1 MNQEF
6 YGLVCKYT
14 KLTSTSKETGTVEVG
29 YIEDGHYHLEPVIET
44 KEYKIH
50 LVYNQKDKWDLM
62 FYYNIDR
69 PTGGIGIMG
78 NDANTVIRQKYLDNY
93 VNKA

>member
-1 MNQEF
+1 M
-6 YGLVCKYT
+6 KT
-14 KLTSTSKETGTVEVG
+14 ILTSTSKETGIVEVG
-29 YIEDGHYHLEPVIET
+29 YIEDGHYHLEPIIET
-44 KEYKIH
+44 KDYKIH
-50 LVYNQKDKWDLM
+50 LVYNVKDKDDLM

>member
-1 MNQEF
+1 M
-6 YGLVCKYT
+6 KT
-14 KLTSTSKETGTVEVG
+14 ILTSTSKETGTVEVG
-29 YIEDGHYHLEPVIET
+29 YIEDGEVHLEPIIET

-78 NDANTVIRQKYLDNY
+78 NDANTIIRQKYLDNY

>member
-1 MNQEF
+1 M
-6 YGLVCKYT
+6 KT
-14 KLTSTSKETGTVEVG
+14 ILTSTSKETGTVEVG
-29 YIEDGHYHLEPVIET
+29 YIEDGEVHLEPVIET

-62 FYYNIDR
+62 FYYDIDR

>member
-1 MNQEF
+1 M
-6 YGLVCKYT
+6 KT
-14 KLTSTSKETGTVEVG
+14 ILTSTSKETGTVEVG
-29 YIEDGHYHLEPVIET
+29 YIEDGEVHLKDIVET
-44 KEYKIH
+44 KEYKMH

-93 VNKA
+93 INKV